1 MGGAEQQG
9 RVGQGL
15 SSLKHPGSWVRI
27 GNDFIGRWQG
37 WSQLLHAHT
46 GACISPS
53 HTFLEAQCSPSVVW
67 STLGR
72 VPSPPTYK
80 TWVETGAQDGKPVV
94 KVLSG
99 VQWSFRKS
107 TRNAWLGRRPQSQV
121 FPFAPSLKELWRPGT
136 FIPSVHSAACSS
148 RSPLDLGDDFYF
160 LTGSLSF

>member
-27 GNDFIGRWQG
+27 GNDFIRRWQG
-37 WSQLLHAHT
+37 WSQLLHPHT
-46 GACISPS
+46 GACISQS

-148 RSPLDLGDDFYF
+148 RSPLDLGE
-160 LTGSLSF
+160 

>member
-1 MGGAEQQG
+1 MGGAELQG

-15 SSLKHPGSWVRI
+15 SSLKQRGSWLGIR
-27 GNDFIGRWQG
+27 NDFIGRWQG
-37 WSQLLHAHT
+37 WSQLLHPHT

-80 TWVETGAQDGKPVV
+80 TWVETGAQDGKPVL

-99 VQWSFRKS
+99 AQWSFRKS
-107 TRNAWLGRRPQSQV
+107 TRNAWLRQRPQSRLCLC
-121 FPFAPSLKELWRPGT
+121 PKLKELWRPGT
-136 FIPSVHSAACSS
+136 FISSVHSSACSP

-160 LTGSLSF
+160 LT

>member
-27 GNDFIGRWQG
+27 GNDFIRRWQG
-37 WSQLLHAHT
+37 WSQLLHPHT

-107 TRNAWLGRRPQSQV
+107 TH
-121 FPFAPSLKELWRPGT
+121 KECLVRAKT
-136 FIPSVHSAACSS
+136 AES
-148 RSPLDLGDDFYF
+148 
-160 LTGSLSF
+160 SLSLCPKLEGVVETWDLYS